1 MANPE
6 ATYSIGAVVKAT
18 GVGEATLRQWES
30 RFGFPDPEREPSGHR
45 RYSEEDVERIR
56 TVVRHREDGL
66 PLRLAIERAE
76 SAGEPSTSSIF
87 ARLRRTRPELA
98 PQALKSRHMAKLSRA
113 VEEETAARAEEGLL
127 IGAFQREDAYRRS
140 ESRWRDLVGGGMTS
154 FVLADFGKV
163 RTPAAAPSEVPIGGA
178 PPMAAEWVLVCL
190 ARGHSACLVG
200 RERPGQD
207 RDDND
212 RIFDGFL
219 SLEPE
224 VVREAAQEA
233 VRIAAPQAPAVAS
246 SAQHLLDAAVDA
258 DPVAQLRLSGLIT
271 SRFIAALG

>member
-30 RFGFPDPEREPSGHR
+30 RFGFPAPEREPSGHR
-45 RYSEEDVERIR
+45 RYSEDAIEQIR
-56 TVVRHREDGL
+56 TVVRHRADGL

-76 SAGEPSTSSIF
+76 SASEPPTSSIF
-87 ARLRRTRPELA
+87 ARLRRARPDLA
-98 PQALKSRHMAKLSRA
+98 PQALKSRHMATLSRA
-113 VEEETAARAEEGLL
+113 VEEETAARAEDGLL
-127 IGAFQREDAYRRS
+127 IGCFQRESAYRRS
-140 ESRWRDLVGGGMTS
+140 EPRWRDLVASGMNS
-154 FVLADFGKV
+154 FVIADFDSPRYPEG
-163 RTPAAAPSEVPIGGA
+163 APSEVPIGDSR
-178 PPMAAEWVLVCL
+178 PLEAEWVLICL

-200 RERPGQD
+200 RERPGQERED
-207 RDDND
+207 SD

-233 VRIAAPQAPAVAS
+233 VRIAEPAAPDVAS
-246 SAQHLLDAAVDA
+246 SAQALLDAAVDA

>member
-1 MANPE
+1 MAKAE

-30 RFGFPDPEREPSGHR
+30 RFGFPAPEREPSGHR
-45 RYSEEDVERIR
+45 RYSAADVERIR
-56 TVVRHREDGL
+56 AVVRHRADGL
-66 PLRLAIERAE
+66 PLRLAIERTE
-76 SAGEPSTSSIF
+76 SAGRPSIDSIF
-87 ARLRRTRPELA
+87 ARLSRTRPELA

-113 VEEETAARAEEGLL
+113 VEEETAARAEDGLL

-154 FVLADFGKV
+154 LVLADFGKV
-163 RTPAAAPSEVPIGGA
+163 RTPAGAPSEVPIHDS

-207 RDDND
+207 REDDD

-219 SLEPE
+219 TLEPE

-233 VRIAAPQAPAVAS
+233 VRIAAPAAPAVAS
-246 SAQHLLDAAVDA
+246 SAQGLLDAATDA